1 MLNVDFFDNDKNN
14 GWLIRQFEAYQF
26 AGTSVT
32 DKFIPR
38 PYISIVFH
46 FRDCPLILDETPIQL
61 APFFVGPIIP
71 KTITLKFYGTMD
83 TFVAHCKP
91 TVFSRIFGLDLSPI
105 PGRSINLPQH
115 HFLPLWEALADLR
128 TTGERIACFSAFVNS
143 VQPTPYRLDA
153 VDMLYDQII
162 ERGITTLL
170 KGLLADCPASKST
183 LLRKFIKR
191 TGVSPKTLMRVVRL
205 DYLWTKIRDEKAIDY
220 QGLVFDGN
228 YFDQSHFINDF
239 RAIIGETPSY
249 FFNRN
254 LNVVKMFSGL
264 PAGTL

>member
-1 MLNVDFFDNDKNN
+1 
-14 GWLIRQFEAYQF
+14 
-26 AGTSVT
+26 
-32 DKFIPR
+32 
-38 PYISIVFH
+38 
-46 FRDCPLILDETPIQL
+46 
-61 APFFVGPIIP
+61 
-71 KTITLKFYGTMD
+71 
-83 TFVAHCKP
+83 
-91 TVFSRIFGLDLSPI
+91 
-105 PGRSINLPQH
+105 
-115 HFLPLWEALADLR
+115 